1 MKAAVFHGA
10 GKPLALEN
18 LDDPKPGPQDVIIK
32 VHRCGICGTDLHMT
46 SGHGWDFQA
55 GSVLGHEY
63 AGEIVELGSAVE
75 GYKKGDIITAMPVAG
90 CKNCEA
96 CAVENWAL
104 CKNLR
109 SVMGGFGEYDRVP
122 AEVAIKLPRTFSL
135 ADGALVEPF
144 AVGLHG
150 VRVAA
155 IRPGD
160 RVLVQG
166 GGSVA
171 LTTIFW
177 AKRLGASCV
186 VAVSRS
192 KRRAELALEMG
203 ADTFIQSDENEI
215 GNVAEALGGA
225 PDIVFEC
232 VGAPGLLGQAM
243 QHARL
248 YGQVVSLGFCTAPDT
263 IIPAIA
269 GAKAL
274 RLSFP
279 VGYALRDFHY
289 AADMMLAGRADPKK
303 MITKV
308 ISLDDLP
315 ATFEMLR
322 GPNTETKVQVSMA
335 GR

>member
-1 MKAAVFHGA
+1 
-10 GKPLALEN
+10 
-18 LDDPKPGPQDVIIK
+18 
-32 VHRCGICGTDLHMT
+32 
-46 SGHGWDFQA
+46 
-55 GSVLGHEY
+55 
-63 AGEIVELGSAVE
+63 
-75 GYKKGDIITAMPVAG
+75 
-90 CKNCEA
+90 
-96 CAVENWAL
+96 
-104 CKNLR
+104 
-109 SVMGGFGEYDRVP
+109 VP
-122 AEVAIKLPRTFSL
+122 TEVAVKLPKTFSL

-150 VRVAA
+150 VRVAG

-177 AKRLGASCV
+177 AKRLGAGRV

-192 KRRAELALEMG
+192 KRRAALALEMG
-203 ADTFIQSDENEI
+203 ADAFIQSDENEI
-215 GNVAEALGGA
+215 ANVAEALGGP

-248 YGQVVSLGFCTAPDT
+248 YGQVVSLGFCTAPDA

-279 VGYALRDFHY
+279 VGYALRDFQY

-308 ISLDDLP
+308 IGLGDLP
-315 ATFEMLR
+315 ETFEMLR
-322 GPNTETKVQVSMA
+322 SPNTETKVQVSMA